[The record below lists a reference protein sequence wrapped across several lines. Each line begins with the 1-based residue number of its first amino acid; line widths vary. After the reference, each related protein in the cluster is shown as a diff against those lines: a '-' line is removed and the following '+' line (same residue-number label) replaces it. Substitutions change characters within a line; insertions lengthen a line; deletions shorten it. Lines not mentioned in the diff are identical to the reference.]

1 MNWVLIIM
9 LSSPGGNFIDKTV
22 EFVPTRAECRAKAQG
37 VPKLTPMGIRQDPI
51 CVTMDHWTGK
61 KPMAGVALD

>member
-9 LSSPGGNFIDKTV
+9 LSSPGGDFIDKTV
-22 EFVPTRAECRAKAQG
+22 EFTRTRAECQAKAQR
-37 VPKLTPMGIRQDPI
+37 VPKLTPMGIQQHPI